1 MGSVF
6 IVMIYLLA
14 LLIFYKCTKKV
25 ENQYFRRVREYLT
38 NGLIWNTVLSFL
50 MESYLLLAI
59 SSITNLRIFK
69 IASAGT
75 GLSLIFAILGSLPL
89 IGFPI
94 FVLCFLKKKSK

>member
-1 MGSVF
+1 
-6 IVMIYLLA
+6 
-14 LLIFYKCTKKV
+14 
-25 ENQYFRRVREYLT
+25 
-38 NGLIWNTVLSFL
+38 

-69 IASAGT
+69 IASART